1 MDHDNKRRAVVKL
14 GFVVAVGGAA
24 IVIAGLSGC
33 SSDDK
38 KSESTG
44 SASSSASGTASETA
58 SASATAAPS
67 GGGTKVTID
76 GQDQNVKGTVVCT
89 AMGGNMNIAIGD
101 AATGIAAVV
110 SEDAS
115 KVTSVGLGN
124 VNGVTLAYAAGAGG
138 EAKATK
144 DGNNWKIT
152 GTATGVDMANP
163 MSPVN
168 KPFEIDV
175 TCP

>member
-1 MDHDNKRRAVVKL
+1 MNR

-33 SSDDK
+33 SSGN
-38 KSESTG
+38 KSSSSTST
-44 SASSSASGTASETA
+44 SAATTSASGTASV
-58 SASATAAPS
+58 SATAAPG

-76 GQDQNVKGTVVCT
+76 GKDQNVAGTVVCS

-110 SEDAS
+110 KEDGSA
-115 KVTSVGLGN
+115 VQSVGLGN
-124 VNGVTLAYAAGAGG
+124 VNGVTLGYQNGTGQG
-138 EAKATK
+138 DAKATK
-144 DGNNWKIT
+144 DGNSWKIT
-152 GTATGVDMANP
+152 GTATGIDMANP
-163 MSPVN
+163 MQPVN

>member
-1 MDHDNKRRAVVKL
+1 VKR

-33 SSDDK
+33 SSGEK
-38 KSESTG
+38 KTESTG
-44 SASSSASGTASETA
+44 TSSAASSSASGTA

-76 GQDQNVKGTVVCT
+76 GQDQNVGGTVVCT
-89 AMGGNMNIAIGD
+89 AMGGNMNIAIGEG
-101 AATGIAAVV
+101 ATGIAAVV

-124 VNGVTLAYAAGAGG
+124 VNGVTLAYAAAAGQG
-138 EAKATK
+138 DAKASK
-144 DGNNWKIT
+144 DGNTWTIS
-152 GTATGVDMANP
+152 GTATGLDMANP
-163 MSPVN
+163 MQPVN
-168 KPFEIDV
+168 KPFEIVV